1 MPPASGFDLTLASLR
16 ASRGGPGNK
25 QLSTAMKKE
34 QIREDHGDEKTDRRN
49 GSPETSRQE
58 GMLRMIVISTSE
70 VQTVELCNSTELKMR
85 HIELV
90 LPVSD
95 DR

>member
-49 GSPETSRQE
+49 GSPETSR
-58 GMLRMIVISTSE
+58 
-70 VQTVELCNSTELKMR
+70 
-85 HIELV
+85 
-90 LPVSD
+90 
-95 DR
+95 